1 MQIARQILLA
11 KDLALSTQ
19 VLQEFYWA
27 ATRPHKLALT
37 HGEAAGWIDLF
48 RRFPIQPVT
57 LDVVDDA
64 LYLCSRYQLS
74 YWDAAI
80 VAAARHMNSA
90 VIYSKD
96 LSDGQIYEGV
106 EVRNPFSRSG
116 LLRTT
121 VDALALAVQ
130 MPDSIGIA
138 IRSQWRLIVRV
149 MSSHSSDTRQGSN
162 GTYDD

>member
-1 MQIARQILLA
+1 MTAIFVDTNILIYAATPLSSPHEAKSQIARQILLA
-11 KDLALSTQ
+11 NDLALSTQ
-19 VLQEFYWA
+19 VLQEFYRA

-37 HGEAAGWIDLF
+37 HGEATGWIDLF

-90 VIYSKD
+90 VIYSED

-106 EVRNPFSRSG
+106 EVRNPF
-116 LLRTT
+116 L
-121 VDALALAVQ
+121 VQ
-130 MPDSIGIA
+130 DPSA
-138 IRSQWRLIVRV
+138 QP
-149 MSSHSSDTRQGSN
+149 
-162 GTYDD
+162 